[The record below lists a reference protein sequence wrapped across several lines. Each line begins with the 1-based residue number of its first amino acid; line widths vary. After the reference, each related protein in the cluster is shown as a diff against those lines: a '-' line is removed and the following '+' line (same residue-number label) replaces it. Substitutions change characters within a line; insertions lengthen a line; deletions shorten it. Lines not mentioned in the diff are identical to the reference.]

1 MAENTRLKDL
11 QSEMRK
17 AFDAIEAHN
26 QSNVAMGS
34 RLTKVESHL
43 SALQLSLDSI
53 AHSLEKLTYGPS
65 VGALDSSSRV
75 ASPSVVVPPL
85 QMRHP
90 IAYFSKK
97 LSSRLQ

>member
-1 MAENTRLKDL
+1 MAENTHLKDL

-53 AHSLEKLTYGPS
+53 AH
-65 VGALDSSSRV
+65 
-75 ASPSVVVPPL
+75 
-85 QMRHP
+85 
-90 IAYFSKK
+90 
-97 LSSRLQ
+97 